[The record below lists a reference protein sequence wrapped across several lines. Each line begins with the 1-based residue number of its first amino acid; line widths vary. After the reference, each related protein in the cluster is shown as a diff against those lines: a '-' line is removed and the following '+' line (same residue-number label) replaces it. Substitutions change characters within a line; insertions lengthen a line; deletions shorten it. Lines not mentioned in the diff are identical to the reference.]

1 MIKRVFSTVV
11 FVLLALSAS
20 AGRTVGFGADSFN
33 RVVPNNYAKNAV
45 FSPLSFEF
53 DAVLFADA
61 SDPITRANVAETLG
75 VLAELDGV
83 YVPLYEERQFVS
95 AKAFCVPEP
104 KKVSPVFRKTLQD
117 NYDASVLQ
125 LFPKLGAEAWL
136 KAATEGEM
144 ENFHIPD
151 KVAVKDRFAFFD
163 LVSLRFDF
171 EEPFPTDNTRE
182 MVFTTDSGEKKRLP
196 MMVDARVVDTWETS
210 RFSAMRLPMK
220 GGNMFYAIKP
230 KGDATLADVRRA
242 VSSER
247 IDILLT
253 IMGSVSEA
261 GVSHSPAAIALP
273 KMDIVSSF
281 ELSPSLRYFRFPST
295 KLEALG
301 GNLPASS
308 IRQYARF
315 RLDEN
320 GASEPLEKK
329 APENEI
335 RIDKNSKRL
344 FFNSP
349 FVFFIYNQETASLL
363 VAGQFT
369 GQE

>member
-1 MIKRVFSTVV
+1 MSNRLLAALALV
-11 FVLLALSAS
+11 FVAIAAK
-20 AGRTVGFGADSFN
+20 AGRSVGFGADSFN

-53 DAVLFADA
+53 DAVLLADA

-75 VLAELDGV
+75 VLAELDGY
-83 YVPLYEERQFVS
+83 YVPLYTNRQFVC

-104 KKVSPVFRKTLQD
+104 KKISPVFRKALQD

-125 LFPKLGAEAWL
+125 LFPKSGAEAWL
-136 KAATEGEM
+136 KAAVDGEM
-144 ENFHIPD
+144 ESFSIAD
-151 KVAVKDRFAFFD
+151 KIAVKDRFAFFD
-163 LVSLRFDF
+163 LVSMRFDF

-182 MVFTTDSGEKKRLP
+182 MTFVTDRGEKKRLL
-196 MMVDARVVDTWETS
+196 MMIDARVVDTWETS

-230 KGDATLADVRRA
+230 KGEANLADVRRA
-242 VSSER
+242 VTSER

-253 IMGSVSEA
+253 IMSSVTET
-261 GVSHSPAAIALP
+261 GVSSSPAAIALP

-281 ELSPSLRYFRFPST
+281 DLLPSLRYFRFPST

-301 GNLPASS
+301 GTLPSS
-308 IRQYARF
+308 AIRQYARF
-315 RLDEN
+315 RLEEN
-320 GASEPLEKK
+320 GSSESLQKKDPEK
-329 APENEI
+329 EV

-349 FVFFIYNQETASLL
+349 FIFFIYNQETASIL

-369 GQE
+369 GIE

>member
-1 MIKRVFSTVV
+1 MIKYLFSFLFFSV
-11 FVLLALSAS
+11 ALMAN

-33 RVVPNNYAKNAV
+33 RVIPNNYTKNAV

-83 YVPLYEERQFVS
+83 YVPMHTNRQFVS
-95 AKAFCVPEP
+95 ARAFCVPEP
-104 KKVSPVFRKTLQD
+104 KKVSPVFRKALQD

-125 LFPKLGAEAWL
+125 LFPQSGAEAWF
-136 KAATEGEM
+136 KAAADGEM
-144 ENFHIPD
+144 ENFEISN
-151 KVAVKDRFAFFD
+151 KIAVKDRFAYFD
-163 LVSLRFDF
+163 LVSMRFDF
-171 EEPFPTDNTRE
+171 EEPFPIDNTRE
-182 MVFTTDSGEKKRLP
+182 MTFVTAANDKKHVE
-196 MMVDARVVDTWETS
+196 MMIDARVVDSWETS
-210 RFSAMRLPMK
+210 RFTAMRLPMK

-230 KGDATLADVRRA
+230 KGEASLADIRRA
-242 VSSER
+242 ISSER

-253 IMGSVSEA
+253 IMSSVTET
-261 GVSHSPAAIALP
+261 GVSRSPAAVAIP
-273 KMDIVSSF
+273 KMDIFSSL
-281 ELSPSLRYFRFPST
+281 ELSSAMRYFRFPSS
-295 KLEALG
+295 KLAALG
-301 GNLPASS
+301 GNMPAAA
-308 IRQYARF
+308 IRQCARL

-320 GASEPLEKK
+320 GASEPVEKK
-329 APENEI
+329 APENEV

-349 FVFFIYNQETASLL
+349 FIFFVYNQETTSIL

-369 GQE
+369 GIE